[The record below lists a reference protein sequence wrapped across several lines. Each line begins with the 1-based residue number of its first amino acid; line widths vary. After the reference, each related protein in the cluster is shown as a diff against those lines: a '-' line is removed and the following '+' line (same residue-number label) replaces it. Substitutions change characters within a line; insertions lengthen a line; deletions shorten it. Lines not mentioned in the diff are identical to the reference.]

1 MSDDEDE
8 TRETD
13 AVPTSGGKLPDN
25 LLALRTVGE
34 SAFEHES
41 SRARIAAA
49 ASWVRPLLIRVKV
62 AVMLG
67 ADVSDDDQFSAL
79 VDEVYNGIRNR
90 LTRQD
95 LIVYMLDRVGET
107 VDEEA
112 NLLVGQA
119 MRELNALDTRWGVRR
134 LTEPK
139 NSADPM

>member
-49 ASWVRPLLIRVKV
+49 ANWVRPLLVRIKV

-67 ADVSDDDQFSAL
+67 ADVDEDDQFSAL
-79 VDEVYNGIRNR
+79 VDEAYDGIRNR

-112 NLLVGQA
+112 YLVARQA
-119 MRELNALDTRWGVRR
+119 TRELDTLGTQWGFRQ
-134 LTEPK
+134 LTEPR
-139 NSADPM
+139 NSTDPM